1 MSIKVPIAGSTI
13 YDVPSDAEHGVH
25 TFVEGTRHG
34 VGAVYASVNGE
45 MKKIWPDANP
55 TTDPTVEYTTPGT
68 YTITLAP
75 GYYKFTIRG
84 AGGGGSAGYTNQSYS
99 AAAGGGGAA
108 YGTFELLLNVQET
121 FTFKCGSGGAPHNV
135 RGQNRQG
142 GYGGNGGVTTLSSN
156 LRGTFITLNGGNGGY
171 AYTANGND
179 HIDPAATAGTGGSHS
194 VNLPAGTTQSFSG
207 STNGTTYTRKGYAA
221 QSVAYGGT
229 INGGSAKAGPVPGQ
243 GSYCTSEAV
252 AGGNGYLK
260 IEPAVQYIYTSP
272 ITTSIT
278 LDPGTYY
285 FEIVGAGGGGLGVT
299 GASKYAYGNGGSAA
313 SGYGYFTVNTR
324 EAYNIQ
330 VGTGGYGQSGS
341 AGVTSTGTWVSGNGT
356 ASYIKRASDNF
367 NVVTCGG
374 GTGVS
379 WHYDGSQSGGEY
391 FNYYGQGGT
400 YSTSLS
406 GNYTLANGTGG
417 SGTYSGSDSQFNYPY
432 IYPTYFP
439 VYGIGG
445 YGRRLYGTEATPSE
459 EHNGHAG
466 ISGMLKI
473 YKYS

>member
-13 YDVPSDAEHGVH
+13 YDVPSNAEHGIH
-25 TFVEGTRHG
+25 TFVEGTRHSI
-34 VGAVYASVNGE
+34 GAVYTSVNGE
-45 MKKIWPDANP
+45 MKKVWPDANP

-121 FTFKCGSGGAPHNV
+121 FTFKCGAGGAPHNV
-135 RGQNRQG
+135 WGQNRAG
-142 GYGGNGGVTTLSSN
+142 GSGGNGGQTTLSSN
-156 LRGTFITLNGGNGGY
+156 LRGTFITLNGGTGGY
-171 AYTANGND
+171 AFTANGND
-179 HIDPAATAGTGGSHS
+179 HIGPSASAGVGGSYS
-194 VNLPAGTTQSFSG
+194 VNLPAGTTQSFTG
-207 STNGTTYTRKGYAA
+207 STNGTTQTRSSYAA
-221 QSVAYGGT
+221 QSVGYGGT
-229 INGGSAKAGPVPGQ
+229 INGGIAKAGPIPGH
-243 GSYCTSEAV
+243 GSTCSSEAV

-299 GASKYAYGNGGSAA
+299 GASKYAYGNGGAAA
-313 SGYGYFTVNTR
+313 SGFGYFTVETQGV
-324 EAYNIQ
+324 YNIQ

-341 AGVTSTGTWVSGNGT
+341 AGTTSTGTWVSGNGT
-356 ASYIKRASDNF
+356 ESYIRRASDNF
-367 NVVTCGG
+367 NIVTCGG

-379 WHYDGSQSGGEY
+379 WHYDGDHSGGEY

-406 GNYTLANGTGG
+406 GNYTLANGSGG
-417 SGTYSGSDSQFNYPY
+417 SGTYSSGDYEFNYPA
-432 IYPTYFP
+432 IPPVYFS

-445 YGRRLYGTEATPSE
+445 YGRRLYGTSTTSSE

>member
-1 MSIKVPIAGSTI
+1 MSIKVPVVNTLFNIPNKNVYAT
-13 YDVPSDAEHGVH
+13 
-25 TFVEGTRHG
+25 VEGSVRRI
-34 VGAVYASVNGE
+34 GAIYASVNDV
-45 MKKIWPDANP
+45 MKKLWPDSANP
-55 TTDPTVEYTTPGT
+55 VVDPTIEISTPGS
-68 YTITLAP
+68 YTFVLGP
-75 GYYKFTIRG
+75 GYYKFTMKG
-84 AGGGGSAGYTNQSYS
+84 AGGGGAAGYTNQSYS

-108 YGTFELLLNVQET
+108 QGTFELKINSQEI
-121 FTFKCGSGGAPHNV
+121 FTFVCGQGGSAFNV
-135 RGQNRQG
+135 WGQNRV
-142 GYGGNGGVTTLSSN
+142 GGNGGNGTVTSLKSN
-156 LRGTFITLNGGNGGY
+156 VHIDNITLNGGTGGY
-171 AYTANGND
+171 AFTANGND
-179 HIDPAATAGTGGSHS
+179 HVGPAATAGTAGSHTINVTSS
-194 VNLPAGTTQSFSG
+194 VTHSFTG
-207 STNGTTYTRKGYAA
+207 GTNGTTQTRSSYAA
-221 QSVAYGGT
+221 QSVGYGGT
-229 INGGSAKAGPVPGQ
+229 INGGIAKAGPIPGQ
-243 GSYCTSEAV
+243 GSTCSSEAV

-278 LDPGTYY
+278 LQPGTYY

-313 SGYGYFTVNTR
+313 SGFGYFTVDT
-324 EAYNIQ
+324 AGTYNIQ

-356 ASYIKRASDNF
+356 ESYIRRAADNF
-367 NVVTCGG
+367 NIVTCGG

-379 WHYDGSQSGGEY
+379 WHYDGDQSGGEY

-406 GNYTLANGTGG
+406 GNYTLANGVGG
-417 SGTYSGSDSQFNYPY
+417 SGTYSSGDYEFNYPY
-432 IYPTYFP
+432 TYPTYFS

-445 YGRRLYGTEATPSE
+445 YGRRLYGTSTTSSE

-466 ISGMLKI
+466 FSGMVKI

>member
-13 YDVPSDAEHGVH
+13 YDVPSNAEHGIH

-84 AGGGGSAGYTNQSYS
+84 AGGGGAAGYTNSSYS

-121 FTFKCGSGGAPHNV
+121 FTFKGGAGGAPFNV
-135 RGQNRQG
+135 WGHNRQG
-142 GYGGNGGVTTLSSN
+142 GYGGNGGITTLSSN

-179 HIDPAATAGTGGSHS
+179 HIDPSATAGTGGSYS
-194 VNLPAGTTQSFSG
+194 VDLPAGTTQSFSG
-207 STNGTTYTRKGYAA
+207 STNGTAQIHKSNAN
-221 QSVAYGGT
+221 QSVGYGGT
-229 INGGSAKAGPVPGQ
+229 INGGIAKAGPVPGQ

-285 FEIVGAGGGGLGVT
+285 FEIVGAGGGGLGVA
-299 GASKYAYGNGGSAA
+299 GASKYAYGNGGAAA
-313 SGYGYFTVNTR
+313 SGFGYFTVDTQGV
-324 EAYNIQ
+324 YNIQ

-341 AGVTSTGTWVSGNGT
+341 AGVTSKGTWVSGNGT
-356 ASYIKRASDNF
+356 ASYIIRAADNF
-367 NVVTCGG
+367 NVVTCNG

-379 WHYDGSQSGGEY
+379 WHYDGTQSGGEY
-391 FNYYGQGGT
+391 FNYFGTGGT
-400 YSTSLS
+400 YSTDLT
-406 GNYTLANGTGG
+406 GNYTLANGG
-417 SGTYSGSDSQFNYPY
+417 SGTGTYSGADDQFNFPA
-432 IYPTYFP
+432 IPPVYFS

-445 YGRRLYGTEATPSE
+445 YGRRLYGTTATPSE

>member
-1 MSIKVPIAGSTI
+1 MSIKVPVVNTLYNIASGNI
-13 YDVPSDAEHGVH
+13 YTPIEGV
-25 TFVEGTRHG
+25 VKR
-34 VGAVYASVNGE
+34 VGAIYTPIEGV
-45 MKKIWPDANP
+45 MKKVWPDENP
-55 TTDPTVEYTTPGT
+55 TSDPTVEYTSPGT

-75 GYYKFTIRG
+75 GYYKFTIKG
-84 AGGGGSAGYTNQSYS
+84 AGGGGAAGYTNQSYS

-121 FTFKCGSGGAPHNV
+121 FTFTCGAGGSPYNV
-135 RGQNRQG
+135 WGQNRAG
-142 GYGGNGGVTTLSSN
+142 GSGGNGGQTKLHSN
-156 LRGTFITLNGGNGGY
+156 LRGDFIVLNGGTGGY
-171 AYTANGND
+171 AFTANGND
-179 HIDPAATAGTGGSHS
+179 HIDPSATAGTGGSHS

-221 QSVAYGGT
+221 QSVASGGT
-229 INGGSAKAGPVPGQ
+229 INGGGAKAGPIPGQ
-243 GSYCTSEAV
+243 GSTCSSEAV

-278 LDPGTYY
+278 LQPGTYY
-285 FEIVGAGGGGLGVT
+285 FEIVGAGGGGLGVL
-299 GASKYAYGNGGSAA
+299 GASHYAYGNGGSAA
-313 SGYGYFTVNTR
+313 SGFGYFTVDT
-324 EAYNIQ
+324 AGTYNVQ

-341 AGVTSTGTWVSGNGT
+341 AGVTSTGTFVSGNGT
-356 ASYIKRASDNF
+356 ESYIRRAADNF
-367 NVVTCGG
+367 NIVTCGG

-379 WHYDGSQSGGEY
+379 WHYDGDHSGGEY

-406 GNYTLANGTGG
+406 GNYTLANGVGG
-417 SGTYSGSDSQFNYPY
+417 SGTYSSGDYEFNYPY
-432 IYPTYFP
+432 TYPTYFS

-445 YGRRLYGTEATPSE
+445 YGRRLYGTSTTSSE

-466 ISGMLKI
+466 ISGMVKI